1 MNSFTQRLSRLSW
14 TALFCYLFAIAS
26 CVFIVLAF
34 FVPYDHPETRPLQG
48 QRMHLDPVQI
58 QALCDCLRERERD

>member
-1 MNSFTQRLSRLSW
+1 MNRLTQRIANLSS

-34 FVPYDHPETRPLQG
+34 FIPLDHPETRPLQG

-58 QALCDCLRERERD
+58 QALCDCLTGSKE